1 MNKREVMKV
10 ENLVR
15 NYKMVYSDR
24 QGEEEIK
31 VLKGLDFTIEEQ
43 EFVGIMGKSGCGKTT
58 LLKVLGLIDKP
69 TSGKIFFTGKDASE
83 FGVMNWQIYA
93 EERLDSCF
101 RIFIC

>member
-15 NYKMVYSDR
+15 NYKMVHSDR
-24 QGEEEIK
+24 QDEEEIK

-69 TSGKIFFTGKDASE
+69 TSGKTLRE
-83 FGVMNWQIYA
+83 RMRPNYGVMNWQIYA